1 MIRRA
6 PLVIGLINNMPDG
19 ALQATERQF
28 EGLLA
33 EAAGGADVSLRYLSL
48 PEIERGEHA
57 RAHMRGRYAH
67 IDRLPAAG
75 LDGLIVTGAEP
86 QAARLDEEPYWPSL
100 TRVVDWSREAAIP
113 AIWSCLAAHAAV
125 LHLDGVARRPLATKR
140 SGVFASVAARRH
152 VLLAETPR
160 PISPHSRL
168 NELVEADLESAGY
181 QVLTHSPEIGV
192 DLFIKPGPALA
203 LFFEGHPE
211 YAAETLLREY
221 LRDVGRYLRGER
233 GVHPAPTSGYF
244 DDTTLSAL
252 EELAAR
258 SDARREAQQIADYVG
273 ATEGVALRAT
283 WRPWA
288 VGIYRAWLEH
298 IWERKRAA
306 TGRRRRSAPMVLQ
319 AASLRGPHRAKASR
333 VL

>member
-1 MIRRA
+1 MTPRA
-6 PLVIGLINNMPDG
+6 PLVIGLANNMPDG

-33 EAAGGADVSLRYLSL
+33 EAARGADVSLRYLSL

-86 QAARLDEEPYWPSL
+86 QAARLDDEPYWPSL
-100 TRVVDWSREAAIP
+100 ARVVDWSRAAEIP
-113 AIWSCLAAHAAV
+113 TVWSCLAAHAAV
-125 LHLDGVARRPLATKR
+125 LHLDGVERRPLPTKR
-140 SGVFASVAARRH
+140 TGVFASTPARRH
-152 VLLAETPR
+152 ALLVETPR
-160 PISPHSRL
+160 PIAPHSRL
-168 NELVEADLESAGY
+168 NEVAEADLLPAGY
-181 QVLTHSPEIGV
+181 QVLTRSPEIGV

-203 LFFEGHPE
+203 LFFQGHPE

-233 GVHPAPTSGYF
+233 AVHPAPPAGYF
-244 DDTTLSAL
+244 GARTLDVL
-252 EELAAR
+252 GELASAR
-258 SDARREAQQIADYVG
+258 EARRDPRRITDYVRATDG
-273 ATEGVALRAT
+273 ASAGAT

-298 IWERKRAA
+298 IWERKA
-306 TGRRRRSAPMVLQ
+306 GRVASPEAGALASSRRG
-319 AASLRGPHRAKASR
+319 ASPA
-333 VL
+333 